1 MKIFLIIIFL
11 VSSYING
18 QSQPEI
24 ADYKNLVKSFY
35 QIFYNNVLNKNDY
48 EKSDINKDFY
58 FIINSCKSKSYKDD
72 TLNLIN
78 YAKMKSDTSLFNI
91 YNQITQNLSID
102 ELNKIVDEGEIYSDD
117 DPFNIS
123 LDIKFPN
130 SKIIHFIIYM
140 DEPPRL
146 LDIDLNNG
154 NSVSTKKTVKL
165 LRPGLI
171 IDPEGFTYVRKNP
184 NKSSKIITKFRA
196 NEIFMYTPIGD
207 SDWWPVAFANAPLKY
222 IGYIQKNKILPFKKF
237 PKYLKEKLIKKP
249 HC

>member
-1 MKIFLIIIFL
+1 M
-11 VSSYING
+11 SSYIYG

-24 ADYKNLVKSFY
+24 ADYKKLVKSFY
-35 QIFYNNVLNKNDY
+35 QILYNNVLIKNDY
-48 EKSDINKDFY
+48 IRLDINKDFY
-58 FIINSCKSKSYKDD
+58 FIINSCKSKIYKDD
-72 TLNLIN
+72 TLNSIN
-78 YAKMKSDTSLFNI
+78 YAKMKSDTSLFYV
-91 YNQITQNLSID
+91 YNQLTQNLSID

-130 SKIIHFIIYM
+130 SKIIHFIMYM

-154 NSVSTKKTVKL
+154 NSVSTKKPVKL
-165 LRPGLI
+165 LRQGLI
-171 IDPEGFTYVRKNP
+171 IDTERFAYAREKP
-184 NKSSKIITKFRA
+184 NINSKIITKFRT

-207 SDWWPVAFANAPLKY
+207 SDWWPVALSNAPLIY
-222 IGYIQKNKILPFKKF
+222 IGYIHKSKILTFKNF
-237 PKYLKEKLIKKP
+237 PKYLKEKLIKTP